1 MFDTIISMYQMLL
14 HTRLGLLLD
23 AAARR
28 PLPAPRPPPRP
39 RAKPRLSLRA
49 RSSSSSLPWR
59 ARALARL
66 PCPSRVCPLLPSRPT
81 RAPTHGC
88 ASLLLDGAG
97 WRQTQQHGFQG
108 HRARR
113 SRARRQSPVDRAL
126 AESATGTK
134 RIDQARRRGPRVS
147 TSAAPTNRRQKDRID
162 RIEQRPTR

>member
-1 MFDTIISMYQMLL
+1 MERVGQQNTHTIHRVIEGDCEQYDVCRACRGRPILFDTIISMYQMLL

-59 ARALARL
+59 ALALARL

-81 RAPTHGC
+81 RARLKTSDTLAPSFLSPWPGNTQC
-88 ASLLLDGAG
+88 SYKSL
-97 WRQTQQHGFQG
+97 
-108 HRARR
+108 
-113 SRARRQSPVDRAL
+113 QSPSIAITSPLKRAI
-126 AESATGTK
+126 A
-134 RIDQARRRGPRVS
+134 
-147 TSAAPTNRRQKDRID
+147 
-162 RIEQRPTR
+162 